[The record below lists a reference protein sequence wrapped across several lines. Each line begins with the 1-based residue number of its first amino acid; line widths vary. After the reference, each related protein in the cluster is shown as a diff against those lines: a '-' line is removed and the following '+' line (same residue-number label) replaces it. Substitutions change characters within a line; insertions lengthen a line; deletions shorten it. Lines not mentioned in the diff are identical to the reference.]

1 MLHTANDF
9 NLNSVEYE
17 KFKKVQE
24 FLNLIYENRMVSTI
38 NKPTRFSR
46 PSATANDHILT
57 I

>member
-1 MLHTANDF
+1 MHHTANDF

-38 NKPTRFSR
+38 NKPTRFSK